1 MSNTNTITGSQDVV
15 DLAMQAAR
23 EAVLKTIEAQNSTK
37 YIAVNDDNPVIMID
51 EYFYAVGVGRN
62 QGLKEL
68 ISRGIIKQI
77 DDRPTL
83 KAMGMKVG
91 QKVYVPTEEFD
102 NVLQTAGDVPKN
114 LGYGRNTIKLLV
126 TVPEGMDYLSS
137 KVFTREVR
145 DRLYT
150 ESWK

>member
-126 TVPEGMDYLSS
+126 TVPEGLDYLSS

>member
-1 MSNTNTITGSQDVV
+1 MSPTETISGTQDVI
-15 DLAMQAAR
+15 DLAMTAAR
-23 EAVLKTIEAQNSTK
+23 EAVLKTIEAQSSVQ
-37 YIAVNDDNPVIMID
+37 YVAVSDDNPVIMVD

-68 ISRGIIKQI
+68 LGQGIIKQI
-77 DDRPTL
+77 TDRPTL

-102 NVLQTAGDVPKN
+102 TYLQTAGEVPKS
-114 LGYGRNTIKLLV
+114 LGHGRNTTKLLV

-145 DRLYT
+145 DRLYK
-150 ESWK
+150 ESWN

>member
-1 MSNTNTITGSQDVV
+1 MSNPNTISGSQDVV
-15 DLAMQAAR
+15 DLAMKAAR
-23 EAVLKTIEAQNSTK
+23 EAVLKTIELQTETK
-37 YIAVNDDNPVIMID
+37 YIAVNDDNPVIMVD

-68 ISRGIIKQI
+68 LAQGIIKQI

-102 NVLQTAGDVPKN
+102 SVLQTAGDVPKD
-114 LGYGRNTIKLLV
+114 LGHGRNTIKLLV